1 MNMRNAIT
9 EAMRN
14 ASIAKQDKEN
24 PIKAY
29 RIRYVCLDDRSDF
42 GTFICFDEQ
51 SRDSRLKWLEDRN
64 EALAEALRYKF
75 VVKVFEEN
83 RHSKAYYEHYQN
95 LMPDHYTVD

>member
-9 EAMRN
+9 EAMIN

-42 GTFICFDEQ
+42 GTFICFDEE
-51 SRDSRLKWLEDRN
+51 SRDSRLKWIEDRN
-64 EALAEALRYKF
+64 KALTEALGYKF

-95 LMPDHYTVD
+95 LMPEHYTVD

>member
-42 GTFICFDEQ
+42 ETFICFDEQ

-64 EALAEALRYKF
+64 EALTEALGYKF
-75 VVKVFEEN
+75 EIKVFEEN
-83 RHSKAYYEHYQN
+83 KHSKAFYEHNQD
-95 LMPDHYTVD
+95 LMPEHYTVD